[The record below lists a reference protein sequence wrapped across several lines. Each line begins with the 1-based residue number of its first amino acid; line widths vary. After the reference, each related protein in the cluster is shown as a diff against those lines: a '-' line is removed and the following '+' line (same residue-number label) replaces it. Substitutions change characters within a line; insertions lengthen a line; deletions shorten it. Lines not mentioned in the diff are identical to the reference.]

1 MRPLF
6 RVRVSVDG
14 STSVNLAA
22 AFGGIGRAL
31 AARLYRRYWAA
42 NAINT
47 VGRWLYRMAV
57 GWLTWELTESAGWLG
72 IIAFADTF
80 PTVILSLI
88 AGAVAD
94 RAGYMRLIRV
104 THLLTA
110 IFGALFAGLTLTG
123 MITIELIVVLSVVM
137 GSLDALSTPA
147 RMAAVH
153 ALVPRADLSAAI
165 ALGSTTFNAARILG
179 PAIAGA
185 LILWMSS
192 GMVLAVAAVMFF
204 QFYLVLLTIRIDET
218 GRDRKVSLELFSD
231 ILSAVRYAFRDPG
244 IRYLMIVLGVTGLLV
259 RPYIDLLPGFAAQ
272 VFGRGPEAFA
282 TLMSSIGVGATL
294 GGLWLAQRGQ
304 TAGLTRLV
312 TIHLA
317 AMSGALILF
326 TLTSHIWL
334 GAAILAVCGF
344 WMLSGSVACQTLLQN
359 ASDSAVRARVMSL
372 FVVISWGLPAVGALA
387 MGWLASFVGLQWAV
401 GGGAALALSVWVWAR
416 RVSPGLAPGLEK
428 GA

>member
-1 MRPLF
+1 
-6 RVRVSVDG
+6 
-14 STSVNLAA
+14 VNLSA

-42 NAINT
+42 NALNT
-47 VGRWLYRMAV
+47 IGRWLYRMAV
-57 GWLTWELTESAGWLG
+57 GWLTWELTESTAWLG

-80 PTVILSLI
+80 PMVVLSLI

-94 RAGYMRLIRV
+94 RAGYMRLIRIV
-104 THLLTA
+104 HLLTA
-110 IFGALFAGLTLTG
+110 VFGAVFAALTMTGL
-123 MITIELIVVLSVVM
+123 ITIELILALSIIL

-192 GMVLAVAAVMFF
+192 GMVLAIAAVTFF

-218 GRDRKVSLELFSD
+218 GRDKKVSLEIVGD
-231 ILSAVRYAFRDPG
+231 IVAAVRYAFRDPG
-244 IRYLMIVLGVTGLLV
+244 IRLLLIVLGVTGLLL

-294 GGLWLAQRGQ
+294 GGLWMAQRGQ
-304 TAGLTRLV
+304 TAGLTALV
-312 TIHLA
+312 TIHLM
-317 AMSGALILF
+317 AMSAALILF
-326 TLTSHIWL
+326 ALTDHMWAA
-334 GAAILAVCGF
+334 AAILAVAGF
-344 WMLSGSVACQTLLQN
+344 WMLVGSVGCQTLLQN
-359 ASDSAVRARVMSL
+359 AAESAVRARVLSL
-372 FVVISWGLPAVGALA
+372 FVVISWGLPAIGALA

-401 GGGAALALSVWVWAR
+401 GGGAALALLVWVWAR
-416 RVSPGLAPGLEK
+416 RVSIGLAPALEE